1 MDLSNTTVKVF
12 KYFEDNLKDHKF
24 VDFTSELNS
33 IYSINTAE
41 EINMIEKGDP
51 IEAIKVDLIKIKRA
65 FETLEKIGINKD
77 IMIAYIRTKG
87 IPMSTINNV
96 LYYQDEFFEKLGVK

>member
-1 MDLSNTTVKVF
+1 MRYLLETNP
-12 KYFEDNLKDHKF
+12 EDAML
-24 VDFTSELNS
+24 
-33 IYSINTAE
+33 IGAE
-41 EINMIEKGDP
+41 IARWAKQKKIVLIEHGDP
-51 IEAIKVDLIKIKRA
+51 IEAIKTDLLKIKRA

-77 IMIAYIRTKG
+77 ILIAYIRTKG